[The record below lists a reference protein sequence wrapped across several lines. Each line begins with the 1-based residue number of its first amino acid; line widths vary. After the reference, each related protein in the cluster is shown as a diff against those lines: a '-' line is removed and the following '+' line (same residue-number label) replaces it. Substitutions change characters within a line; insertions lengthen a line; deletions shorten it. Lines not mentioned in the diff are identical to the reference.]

1 MTPDEK
7 AQKINEIYENA
18 IRKLEVLKQKR
29 RDIIKQEITKTEA
42 EEVEKIRASLSTLS
56 NNQ

>member
-1 MTPDEK
+1 MTSDEK
-7 AQKINEIYENA
+7 ARKINEIYEDA

-42 EEVEKIRASLSTLS
+42 EEIEKIRASLSTLS

>member
-1 MTPDEK
+1 MTSDEK
-7 AQKINEIYENA
+7 AQKINEIYEDA

-29 RDIIKQEITKTEA
+29 RDIIKQEITKAEA

>member
-29 RDIIKQEITKTEA
+29 RDIIKQEITKAEA